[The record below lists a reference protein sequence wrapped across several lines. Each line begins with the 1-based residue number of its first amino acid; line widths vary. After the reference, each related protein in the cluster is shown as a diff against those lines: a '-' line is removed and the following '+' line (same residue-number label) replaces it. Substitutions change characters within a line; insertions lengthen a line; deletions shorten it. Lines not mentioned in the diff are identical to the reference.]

1 MAKIKTPCTK
11 CFGKGNIRA
20 FSHVQGGVCF
30 SCGGAGYKMVS
41 KSYKPSIL
49 FAIEVTCV
57 SSDGCSLKPGQ
68 RGVAYNIK
76 ARTAAEALRKA
87 KGKWLGARCYPNL
100 WFDPA
105 SAEAVPA
112 T

>member
-11 CFGKGNIRA
+11 CFGKGHIRA

-30 SCGGAGYKMVS
+30 SCGGAGYRMVS
-41 KSYKPSIL
+41 ANHKPSIL

-57 SSDGCSLKPGQ
+57 RAEGCTLEVGQ
-68 RGVAYNIK
+68 RGVVFNVK

-87 KGKWLGARCYPNL
+87 RVTWSSRSNP
-100 WFDPA
+100 WFDKD